1 MASSLRRNP
10 FICIL
15 IIRQNPIFKKYKF
28 NIQLPTTNY
37 KLQTVKLQTSMPN
50 DLLYQIAL
58 TLIPNIG
65 AVQAKILIGHFA
77 DAESVFKAKT
87 KQLSAIENIGEVRA
101 SSIKEFT
108 DFTQA
113 EEEIEFIEKY
123 KIQPLFINDKNY
135 PQRLLKCYD
144 APTLLYY
151 RGTADL
157 NHSKIIGIIGTRSH
171 TDYGRQVTEK
181 LVSDLQEQ
189 NILIVS
195 GLAFGVD
202 AIAHKA
208 ALQNNL
214 PTVGVL
220 AHGLDTIYPSQH
232 KGLAKEMLQT
242 GGLLTEFMRNTKPD
256 KHNFPK
262 RNRIVAGMCDAV
274 IVAETAIKGGSM
286 ITAELAYNYNRD
298 VFVFPGKITDSKSSG
313 CNYLIKHNRAT
324 LLTDAEQLMQ
334 NLGWQ
339 QKKSNPKTQRELFID
354 LSRDEKIIVD
364 ILNEKD
370 SIHIDEL
377 FLKSGL
383 SSSAIA
389 ASMLN
394 LELQGLINSLP
405 GKMIRLA

>member
-1 MASSLRRNP
+1 
-10 FICIL
+10 
-15 IIRQNPIFKKYKF
+15 
-28 NIQLPTTNY
+28 
-37 KLQTVKLQTSMPN
+37 
-50 DLLYQIAL
+50 
-58 TLIPNIG
+58 
-65 AVQAKILIGHFA
+65 
-77 DAESVFKAKT
+77 
-87 KQLSAIENIGEVRA
+87 
-101 SSIKEFT
+101 
-108 DFTQA
+108 
-113 EEEIEFIEKY
+113 
-123 KIQPLFINDKNY
+123 
-135 PQRLLKCYD
+135 
-144 APTLLYY
+144 
-151 RGTADL
+151 
-157 NHSKIIGIIGTRSH
+157 
-171 TDYGRQVTEK
+171 
-181 LVSDLQEQ
+181 
-189 NILIVS
+189 
-195 GLAFGVD
+195 
-202 AIAHKA
+202 
-208 ALQNNL
+208 
-214 PTVGVL
+214 
-220 AHGLDTIYPSQH
+220 
-232 KGLAKEMLQT
+232 
-242 GGLLTEFMRNTKPD
+242 
-256 KHNFPK
+256 
-262 RNRIVAGMCDAV
+262 VAGMCDAV